1 MTMAKLSP
9 IRGGYVYLPVQDDEY
24 RVYYEEAG
32 EGIPLIL
39 MHTAG
44 TDGRLYRHLLEDPEL
59 TRHFRI
65 VAIDLPYHGKSLP
78 PVTREW
84 WKEEYKLTT
93 SFLFDFM
100 LAINDALELDRPV
113 YMGASMGGHLAV
125 DLAISR
131 PEHFRAVI
139 GLEAG
144 LDTASTAPSKLLE
157 WFWHPRIS
165 NEMKAA
171 LMHTMMSP
179 TSPEH
184 GRREVDFIYSQGA
197 PAAFKGDLN
206 YYGVEHDVR
215 ETAKT
220 IDTSKCAMYI
230 LGGEYDWSGTP
241 EVCRALHDAVEGSS
255 YTEMMGLGHFPMSE
269 NPDAF
274 KAYILPV
281 LDDIRARLS

>member
-1 MTMAKLSP
+1 MTTFSP
-9 IRGGYVYLPVQDDEY
+9 IRGGYVYLPVQDHEY
-24 RVYYEEAG
+24 RVYYEESGA
-32 EGIPLIL
+32 GIPLIL

-44 TDGRLYRHLLEDPEL
+44 TDGRIYRHLLEDADI
-59 TRHFRI
+59 TGSFRV
-65 VAIDLPYHGKSLP
+65 VAVDLPYHGKSLP
-78 PVTREW
+78 PTTKEW

-100 LAINDALELDRPV
+100 LAMNDALELDRPV

-125 DLAISR
+125 DLAISH
-131 PEHFRAVI
+131 PESFRAVI

-144 LDTASTAPSKLLE
+144 LDTASTAPQKLLQ
-157 WFWHPRIS
+157 WFFHPRIG

-179 TSPEH
+179 LSPEAH
-184 GRREVDFIYSQGA
+184 RREVDFIYSQGA

-220 IDTSKCAMYI
+220 INTAKCAMYI

-241 EVCRALHDAVEGSS
+241 AVCRALHDAVEGSW
-255 YTEMMGLGHFPMSE
+255 YTEMKGLGHFPMSE
-269 NPDAF
+269 NPEAF
-274 KAYILPV
+274 KLYIRPV
-281 LDDIRARLS
+281 LEDIRARLA

>member
-1 MTMAKLSP
+1 MAKFSP
-9 IRGGYVYLPVQDDEY
+9 IRGRYAYLPVQGDEY
-24 RVYYEEAG
+24 RVYFEEAG
-32 EGIPLIL
+32 EGIPLVL

-44 TDGRLYRHLLEDPEL
+44 TDGRLYRHLLEDDEI
-59 TRHFRI
+59 TRDFRL
-65 VAIDLPYHGKSLP
+65 VAPDLPYHGKSLP

-84 WKEEYKLTT
+84 WTEEYKLTT

-100 LAINDALELDRPV
+100 LALNDALELDRPV

-144 LDTASTAPSKLLE
+144 LDTAQTAPQKLLE
-157 WFWHPRIS
+157 WFFHPRIG

-179 TSPEH
+179 TSPENL
-184 GRREVDFIYSQGA
+184 RREVDFVYSQGA
-197 PAAFKGDLN
+197 PVVFKGDLN
-206 YYGVEHDVR
+206 YYGVEHDVT

-220 IDTSKCAMYI
+220 IDTQKCAMYI

-241 EVCRALHDAVEGSS
+241 AVCRALHDAVPGSH
-255 YTEMMGLGHFPMSE
+255 YTLLEGLGHFPMSE
-269 NPDAF
+269 NPEAF
-274 KAYILPV
+274 KTFIMPV
-281 LDDIRARLS
+281 LDDIRTRLG

>member
-1 MTMAKLSP
+1 MANLSP
-9 IRGGYVYLPVQDDEY
+9 IRGSYLYMTVQGDEY
-24 RVYYEEAG
+24 RVYFEEAG
-32 EGIPLIL
+32 QGIPLVL

-44 TDGRLYRHLLEDPEL
+44 TDGRLYRHLLEDAEI
-59 TRHFRI
+59 TRDFRLI
-65 VAIDLPYHGKSLP
+65 APDLPYHGKSLP
-78 PVTREW
+78 PTTREW
-84 WKEEYKLTT
+84 WAEEYKLTT

-100 LAINDALELDRPV
+100 LGLNRELELDRPV

-125 DLAISR
+125 DLAISH
-131 PEHFRAVI
+131 PEHYRAVI

-144 LDTASTAPSKLLE
+144 LDTAQTAPKKLLE
-157 WFWHPRIS
+157 WFFHPRIG

-184 GRREVDFIYSQGA
+184 TRREVDFVYSQGA

-206 YYGVEHDVR
+206 YYGVEHDVT

-220 IDTSKCAMYI
+220 IDTETCAMYI

-241 EVCRALHDAVEGSS
+241 DVCRALHEAVPGSH
-255 YTEMMGLGHFPMSE
+255 YTLMRGLGHFPMTE
-269 NPDAF
+269 NPEAF
-274 KAYILPV
+274 KPFILRV
-281 LDDIRARLS
+281 LDDIRTRLS

>member
-1 MTMAKLSP
+1 MTNFSP
-9 IRGGYVYLPVQDDEY
+9 IRGGYVYLTVQDDEY

-32 EGIPLIL
+32 AGIPLIL

-44 TDGRLYRHLLEDPEL
+44 TDGRIYRHLLEDAEI
-59 TRHFRI
+59 TADFRV
-65 VAIDLPYHGKSLP
+65 VAVDLPYHGKSLP
-78 PVTREW
+78 PTTREW
-84 WKEEYKLTT
+84 WTEEYKLTT

-100 LAINDALELDRPV
+100 LAVNDALELDRPV

-125 DLAISR
+125 DLAISH
-131 PEHFRAVI
+131 PESFRAVI

-144 LDTASTAPSKLLE
+144 LDTASTAPQKLLQ
-157 WFWHPRIS
+157 WFFHPRIG

-179 TSPEH
+179 LSPEAC
-184 GRREVDFIYSQGA
+184 RREVDFIYSQGA

-220 IDTSKCAMYI
+220 IDTTKCAMYI

-241 EVCRALHDAVEGSS
+241 AVCRALHDAVEGSW
-255 YTEMMGLGHFPMSE
+255 YTEMKGLGHFAMSE
-269 NPDAF
+269 NPEAF
-274 KAYILPV
+274 KSYIQPV
-281 LDDIRARLS
+281 LEDIRARLA

>member
-1 MTMAKLSP
+1 MATHSP
-9 IRGGYVYLPVQDDEY
+9 IRGGYVYLPVQGLEY

-32 EGIPLIL
+32 AGIPLIL

-44 TDGRLYRHLLEDPEL
+44 TDGRLYRHMLEDPDM
-59 TRHFRI
+59 TRDFRI
-65 VAIDLPYHGKSLP
+65 IAVDLPYHGKSLP
-78 PVTREW
+78 PLEKEW

-100 LAINDALELDRPV
+100 LGMNDALELDRPV

-125 DLAISR
+125 DLAISH
-131 PEHFRAVI
+131 PERFRAVI

-144 LDTASTAPSKLLE
+144 LDTAETAPSRLLE
-157 WFWHPRIS
+157 WMFHPRIG

-171 LMHTMMSP
+171 LMLTMMSP
-179 TSPEH
+179 TSPERF
-184 GRREVDFIYSQGA
+184 RREVGFVYSQGA
-197 PAAFKGDLN
+197 PAVFKGDLN
-206 YYGVEHDVR
+206 YYGGEHDVR

-220 IDTSKCAMYI
+220 IDTAKCALYI

-241 EVCRALHDAVEGSS
+241 EVCRALHDAVAGST
-255 YTEMMGLGHFPMSE
+255 YAEMTGLGHFPMTE
-269 NPDAF
+269 DPEAF
-274 KAYILPV
+274 KAYLMPV

>member
-1 MTMAKLSP
+1 MATHSP
-9 IRGGYVYLPVQDDEY
+9 IRGGYVYLPVQGLEY

-32 EGIPLIL
+32 AGIPMIL

-44 TDGRLYRHLLEDPEL
+44 TDGRLYRHMLEDPEM
-59 TRHFRI
+59 TKDFRI
-65 VAIDLPYHGKSLP
+65 VAVDLPYHGKSLP
-78 PVTREW
+78 PLEKEW

-100 LAINDALELDRPV
+100 LAMNGALELDRPV

-125 DLAISR
+125 DLAISH
-131 PEHFRAVI
+131 PESFRAVI

-144 LDTASTAPSKLLE
+144 LDTAETAPSRLLE
-157 WFWHPRIS
+157 WFWHPRIG

-179 TSPEH
+179 TSPEKY
-184 GRREVDFIYSQGA
+184 RREVGFVYSQGA
-197 PAAFKGDLN
+197 PVVFKGDLN
-206 YYGVEHDVR
+206 YYGGEHDVR

-220 IDTSKCAMYI
+220 IDTSVCAMYI

-241 EVCRALHDAVEGSS
+241 EVCRRLHEAVAGST
-255 YTEMMGLGHFPMSE
+255 YAEMKGLGHFPMTEDPES
-269 NPDAF
+269 F
-274 KAYILPV
+274 KAYLMPV